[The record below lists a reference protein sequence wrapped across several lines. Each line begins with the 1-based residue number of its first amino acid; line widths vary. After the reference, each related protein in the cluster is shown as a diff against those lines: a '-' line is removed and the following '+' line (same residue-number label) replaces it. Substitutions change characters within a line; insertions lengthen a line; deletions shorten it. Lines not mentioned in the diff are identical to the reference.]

1 MGKTILNRIIQFFLV
16 IISVSFISFSL
27 LYLAPGDPAEM
38 IIQMNGDS
46 VSDELLDQMREEMG
60 LNDPFLVQYG
70 RWLNNLLHGDLGTS
84 YKNQHSV
91 AADLGAKMKNT
102 VTLALAA
109 FLVTVV
115 FSFPLGI
122 LSAIYH
128 NKWIDYLVRFIS
140 FFGISLPN
148 FWLGLLLMYYLGVLL
163 HLLPVVGEL
172 SPRGMIM
179 PIITIC
185 FHQICTYARQIR
197 TALLEEMSQDYVRG
211 LRSRGIPR
219 RDIILKN
226 VLPNSMTSV
235 ITLLGI
241 TAGTLLAGT
250 AIIEQLFGWPG
261 VGRWALEAISYQD
274 YPVIQAYVLVVS
286 AIYVT
291 INLIVDIVIY
301 FQNPRAREGAEV

>member
-1 MGKTILNRIIQFFLV
+1 MGKTILNRVVQFFLV

-27 LYLAPGDPAEM
+27 LYLAPGDPVEM
-38 IIQMNGDS
+38 MVQMNGDS
-46 VSDELLDQMREEMG
+46 LSAELMDQMREEMG
-60 LNDPFLVQYG
+60 LNDPFLAQYG
-70 RWLNNLLHGDLGTS
+70 RWLKNLIHGDMGTS

-109 FLVTVV
+109 FLVTVA

-128 NKWIDYLVRFIS
+128 NKWVDYLVRFIS
-140 FFGISLPN
+140 FFGISMPN

-185 FHQICTYARQIR
+185 VHQICTYARQIR
-197 TALLEEMSQDYVRG
+197 TALLEEMNQDYVRG
-211 LRSRGIPR
+211 LRSRGLPK

-226 VLPNSMTSV
+226 VLPNSMTGI

-274 YPVIQAYVLVVS
+274 YPVIQAYVLVIS

-291 INLIVDIVIY
+291 INLVVDIVIY
-301 FQNPRAREGAEV
+301 FQNPRSREGAEA